1 VSPAPA
7 SPRRAYLAALAL
19 SRDERERYLA
29 TLRFLRRDGW
39 PYDCEQVQRAETR
52 HRTFALRME
61 KVLAFLRVANARK
74 ARS

>member
-19 SRDERERYLA
+19 SRDERERYIA
-29 TLRFLRRDGW
+29 TLRFLRQEGE
-39 PYDCEQVQRAETR
+39 PYIGERVQRTETR
-52 HRTFALRME
+52 HRAFALRME